1 MLKERDGGCVEI
13 FICLEKWH
21 WWEDKDDARASLIQ
35 TELKTDNDTTTK
47 AAGRGENDDTD
58 TERGSSI

>member
-1 MLKERDGGCVEI
+1 MEI